1 MTKINNFK
9 PDVGYKAYSYCGT
22 ICKNYLIYKINQ
34 FNKNQKRNDRYD
46 VMQNDIIDNIKFS
59 YSDETTNLAFLN
71 ELMRKT
77 IKEIYGIIEDR
88 DVLKLND
95 DEIKVGQALIELMTN
110 WEDLFAQMG
119 SNKFN
124 KSSILLFLKE
134 TTLLNTKQIRDGMRK
149 YKAAYYGLK
158 KVMINE

>member
-1 MTKINNFK
+1 MT
-9 PDVGYKAYSYCGT
+9 S
-22 ICKNYLIYKINQ
+22 
-34 FNKNQKRNDRYD
+34 
-46 VMQNDIIDNIKFS
+46 
-59 YSDETTNLAFLN
+59 
-71 ELMRKT
+71 
-77 IKEIYGIIEDR
+77 
-88 DVLKLND
+88 
-95 DEIKVGQALIELMTN
+95 